1 MSISINAF
9 TIAKRRNSTLIPGG
23 GTTFLAALKEDTSV
37 VNPTF
42 TLHESQFPY
51 TELQATIDGVTRY
64 YFVDDVISVAQN
76 LYEVRCTCDVLA
88 SWKSYITSTPCYIL
102 YATSGYSS
110 ALVDQRIPV
119 NYTASTAR
127 NQFSVFDGIYNAA
140 GTYILSCVG
149 EGSTGVNNYALNP
162 GEFMRLMA
170 RIAEYQDIYNV
181 NWPAPQTGSVEEVL
195 EWVGDLFKTFFEA
208 SITTM
213 KQITSFGNALQA
225 IRACTWIPFRPE
237 TSGGGEIVL
246 GGYHTGMSGSTVN
259 AYAQTDM
266 VNTTVPWIYGDWRDS
281 SRHTDV
287 FIYLPWVG
295 VASLPTSQIQG
306 ETTLGVS
313 CSLSPLTG
321 DISYIVVVGDK
332 LVGAFGASIGCSV
345 PIGVSNVNPLQSF
358 NSIAS
363 GAAAMITN
371 PIGGASSIVAGASA
385 AITPVSSF
393 IGGCGN
399 SSAGGQNQRGYV
411 FCVGHGTPEA
421 PDASAAVR
429 GRPAFHSGTPST
441 GYCQTQG
448 FQVIA
453 PCSGG
458 EKDMINSMMDG
469 GVYIE

>member
-1 MSISINAF
+1 MSFPIDAYTIS
-9 TIAKRRNSTLIPGG
+9 KRRNSTLIPGG
-23 GTTFLAALKEDTSV
+23 GTTMLASLKEDTSV

-42 TLHESQFPY
+42 ILHENQFPY
-51 TELQATIDGVTRY
+51 TELGATIDGVHRY
-64 YFVDDVISVAQN
+64 YFVDDVISVANGIYQ
-76 LYEVRCTCDVLA
+76 VRCTCDVLA
-88 SWKSYITSTPCYIL
+88 SWKSNITSTPCYIL
-102 YATSGYSS
+102 YSTSGYSPQ
-110 ALVDQRIPV
+110 LVDSRIPV
-119 NYTASTAR
+119 NYTATTAR

-140 GTYILSCVG
+140 GSYILSCVG

-170 RIAEYQDIYNV
+170 RITEYQDIYDV
-181 NWPAPQTGSVEEVL
+181 DWPEPSAASVEDVL
-195 EWVGDLFKTFFEA
+195 NWIGELFQTFFEA
-208 SITTM
+208 GITTM
-213 KQITSFGNALQA
+213 KQVTSFGNALSA

-266 VNTTVPWIYGDWRDS
+266 VTTSVPWLYGDWRDG
-281 SRHTDV
+281 SRHSDV

-306 ETTLGVS
+306 ESTLGVS

-332 LVGAFGASIGCSV
+332 FVGAFGASIGCSV

-363 GAAAMITN
+363 GAASMVTN
-371 PIGGASSIVAGASA
+371 PIAGAASIVAGASA

-421 PDASAAVR
+421 PTASAAVR
-429 GRPAFHSGTPST
+429 GCPTFKSGTPAA
-441 GYCQTQG
+441 GFCQTQG

-453 PCSGG
+453 PCTGG
-458 EKDMINSMMDG
+458 EKDMINSYMDG